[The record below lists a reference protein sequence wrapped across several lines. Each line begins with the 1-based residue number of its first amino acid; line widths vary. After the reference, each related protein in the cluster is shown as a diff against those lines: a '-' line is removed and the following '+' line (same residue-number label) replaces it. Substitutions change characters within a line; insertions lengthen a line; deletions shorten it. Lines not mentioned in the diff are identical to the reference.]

1 MKPLTISVIVPSYN
15 RFDALRQTLCDLAAQ
30 ARPADEVLVIDQ
42 SQDGDGRSLPRGDQ
56 LPPVPGLRYLYQPVP
71 NAQAARNR
79 GIREARG
86 QVLLFVDDDVRLPPD
101 FVASHLRNYE
111 EDPGLDGVAGQT
123 LDVGQA
129 PTAEFP
135 PAYSWP
141 HNGWMFFPLNFAE
154 RRATVNWPSCN
165 ASVRRELALRIGGF
179 DEQFVRTWFDDTDFS
194 WRLHQAGARIVFDP
208 TASLVHLKVPSG
220 GKRPAGLNTLV
231 LADTENWGTRFYFWR
246 KNFGLLPVWR
256 HVRLHVRGMICRKV
270 LLVRPH
276 WLLVAVWHLLA
287 GYRWASHRLQQGP
300 LYLAPSPNGSLLSD
314 TPAPVDPHAHRSP
327 TLELPS

>member
-1 MKPLTISVIVPSYN
+1 MSELTVSVIIATYN
-15 RFDALRQTLCDLAAQ
+15 RLEALQQTLRDLAAQ
-30 ARPADEVLVIDQ
+30 TRPADEILVIDQ
-42 SQDGDGRSLPRGDQ
+42 SRDDEGRPLPRVDQ
-56 LPPVPGLRYLYQPVP
+56 LPPVPGLRYCHQPVP
-71 NAQAARNR
+71 NAQTARNR

-86 QVLLFVDDDVRLPPD
+86 QILLFVDDDVRLPPD

-111 EDPGLDGVAGQT
+111 RDLELDGVAGQT

-129 PTAEFP
+129 PTMELP

-154 RRATVNWPSCN
+154 RRPTINWPSCN
-165 ASVRRELALRIGGF
+165 ASVRRERALRVGGF
-179 DEQFVRTWFDDTDFS
+179 DEQFIRTWFDDTDFS
-194 WRLHQAGARIVFDP
+194 WRLHQSGARIVFDP
-208 TASLVHLKVPSG
+208 AASAVHLKVPSG

-231 LADTENWGTRFYFWR
+231 LGDTENWGIRFYFWR

-256 HVRLHVRGMICRKV
+256 HIWYHVRGMICRKV

-276 WLLVAVWHLLA
+276 WLLRAVWHLLA
-287 GYRWASHRLQQGP
+287 GYRWASRRLRQGP
-300 LYLAPSPNGSLLSD
+300 LYLDPCPSESSSPD
-314 TPAPVDPHAHRSP
+314 TRTPLDPHAHRAP